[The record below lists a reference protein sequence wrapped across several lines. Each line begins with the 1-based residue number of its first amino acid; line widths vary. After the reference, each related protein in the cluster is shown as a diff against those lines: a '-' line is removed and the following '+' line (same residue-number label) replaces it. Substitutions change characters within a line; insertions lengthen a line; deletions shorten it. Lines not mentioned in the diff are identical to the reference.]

1 MLLATAGVLVGLGLL
16 LYSWSSSSNYVTL
29 YSGLD
34 NADSGRIV
42 DQLRSQGVD
51 FELAAGGQTISVPQ
65 AQVDELRVGFAAQ
78 GLPEGGNIGFEL
90 FDGNAFTATDFV
102 QRLNFQRGLQG
113 ELARTIESF
122 SAIEQARVHIVLPE
136 RSLFSADEVD
146 ATASIVLNMRPG
158 RTLAAAE
165 VAGIAHMVSG
175 AVEGLEKSKIT
186 IIDTSGSILYD
197 GLDLEQGGL
206 NSSNSQLAVQ
216 QQYEQSLERDVQQLL
231 DRALGPGR
239 SAVQVRVTIN
249 FDQLE
254 TETESFTTGAENGV
268 PRSSTTVTETYTTN
282 GDAVAGAV
290 PGAVANVPGIDDS
303 TPADEDASGEST
315 TAYSRTETTSNFEVG
330 RTVTRSV
337 DASGDIIRL
346 SVSLLLDE
354 TVTEEQAASLLESVR
369 AAVGIDDSRGDVMA
383 MTRIPFDRT
392 VLEEAEA
399 AFAAEAST
407 AKLLGYVRLALP
419 VVVLAVAF
427 FLFRM
432 LMRSVS
438 TRGAITVGQLAPAAG
453 GAGGGAG
460 AAGAIEAPGRSGSLL
475 PPPPTDLTS
484 EVEQQVSRLAET
496 SPDTIANVVQ
506 SWVRED

>member
-1 MLLATAGVLVGLGLL
+1 MLLAMAGVLVALGLL
-16 LYSWSSSSNYVTL
+16 LYSWSSTTNFVPL

-42 DQLRSQGVD
+42 DQLRSQGVP
-51 FELAAGGQTISVPQ
+51 FELTAGGQSISVPE

-78 GLPEGGNIGFEL
+78 GLPEGGNVGFEL

-122 SAIEQARVHIVLPE
+122 SAVEQARVHIVLPE
-136 RSLFSADEVD
+136 RSLFSADERD
-146 ATASIVLNMRPG
+146 ATASIVLRMRPG
-158 RTLAAAE
+158 RTLAADE
-165 VAGIAHMVSG
+165 VAGVAHMVSG
-175 AVEGLEKSKIT
+175 AVEGLDKSRIT
-186 IIDTSGSILYD
+186 IIDTSGSILFD
-197 GLDLEQGGL
+197 GLELEQGGVGG
-206 NSSNSQLAVQ
+206 NNSQLAVQ
-216 QQYEQSLERDVQQLL
+216 QAYERVLERDVQQLL

-239 SAVQVRVTIN
+239 SAVKVRVTID

-254 TETESFTTGAENGV
+254 TETETFTTGTESGV
-268 PRSSTTVTETYTTN
+268 PRSSTTVTESYTTA

-290 PGAVANVPGIDDS
+290 PGAAANIPGVDSEAVPEAAG
-303 TPADEDASGEST
+303 DAAT

-337 DASGDIIRL
+337 KASGDIERL

-354 TVTEEQAASLLESVR
+354 TITEEQAASLLETVR
-369 AAVGIDDSRGDVMA
+369 AAVGIDDSRGDVIA

-392 VLEEAEA
+392 ALEEAEA
-399 AFAAEAST
+399 AFAADAST
-407 AKLLGYVRLALP
+407 AQLFGYVRLALP
-419 VVVLAVAF
+419 IVVLAVAF
-427 FLFRM
+427 FFFRM

-438 TRGAITVGQLAPAAG
+438 TRGAVAYSQLAPAAG
-453 GAGGGAG
+453 GGA
-460 AAGAIEAPGRSGSLL
+460 AVAGAIEAPGQKGSTL
-475 PPPPTDLTS
+475 PPPPADLTS
-484 EVEQQVSRLAET
+484 EVEQQVTRLAET
-496 SPDTIANVVQ
+496 SPDTVANVVQ